1 MKTYKITKEW
11 LTAERACV
19 DGVDYYN
26 TLNETDAVKIMD
38 QLLSDKKLNF
48 ANWTICHLLK
58 KEDKVRYAIFAARQ
72 VLPLWEK
79 EYPCEAVI
87 WKNWAENPTADRAAA
102 RAARAADRDARA
114 VSAAARAARAA
125 ASDAAWAAWDARAVS
140 TAAWAAA
147 SATCAVS
154 AADMADRAA
163 DMADR
168 AAVSAARAAA
178 WDTAWYDMK
187 LKIIQ
192 YGLGLFKE
200 EMV

>member
-102 RAARAADRDARA
+102 RAARAADRAADRDARA
-114 VSAAARAARAA
+114 AWDA
-125 ASDAAWAAWDARAVS
+125 ASDARAAWTARAVS
-140 TAAWAAA
+140 TAAWAAAWAAA

-154 AADMADRAA
+154 AADMAARAA